1 MWDDSDLDAGFPA
14 MTIRLAAPGQAD
26 ILTPEVRESTLAWR
40 VGVEYQPLV
49 DVHSSE
55 TVGHEALAR
64 FRAADGAALAP
75 ARVFPELR
83 RDPSLLAEVEL
94 ALKRVQIERA
104 PGVAVFLNI
113 DPDGWHGA
121 TPRIRRDLLDLLS
134 APCDLEIVVEVV
146 ECGDERAAARARSMM
161 SALREASVSVALDDV
176 GASGAVF
183 SIDAL
188 RGADVVKFDRCF
200 LERPRDPRERAIAR
214 GLVAVARALGA
225 RTVLEGVERPE
236 HLRLAQDL
244 GFDLV
249 QGFVFRDRTIVV
261 EPSLR

>member
-1 MWDDSDLDAGFPA
+1 MWDESGVGAGFPA
-14 MTIRLAAPGQAD
+14 MTLRLAAPGQAD
-26 ILTPEVRESTLAWR
+26 ILTAEVRESALAWR

-49 DVHSSE
+49 DIHTSE
-55 TVGHEALAR
+55 TIGHEALAR
-64 FRAADGAALAP
+64 FRAADGSALAP

-83 RDPSLLAEVEL
+83 RDLSLLAEVEL
-94 ALKRVQIERA
+94 SLKRFQIQRA
-104 PGVAVFLNI
+104 PGEAVFLNV
-113 DPDGWHGA
+113 DADGWHA
-121 TPRIRRDLLDLLS
+121 ARPSTRRDLLDLLS
-134 APCDLEIVVEVV
+134 APGDLEIVVEVV
-146 ECGDERAAARARSMM
+146 ESGDERAAARARSMM
-161 SALREASVSVALDDV
+161 RELREANVSVALDDV

-236 HLRLAQDL
+236 HLRLARDL

-249 QGFVFRDRTIVV
+249 QGFLLRDRTIVV
-261 EPSLR
+261 EPSVG